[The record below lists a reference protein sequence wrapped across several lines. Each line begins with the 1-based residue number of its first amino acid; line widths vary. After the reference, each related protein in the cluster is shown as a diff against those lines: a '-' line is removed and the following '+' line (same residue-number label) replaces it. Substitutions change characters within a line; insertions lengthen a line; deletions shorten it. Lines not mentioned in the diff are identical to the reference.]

1 MRELKVE
8 KSLGELF
15 SELAAQT
22 STLVRSEL
30 QLARVELGQKVG
42 QAAKALGLVGVGA
55 AVAYAGFLA
64 IVAATILGLGQVL
77 PLWLSSLIVGFVV
90 LIVGYL
96 LSQERLTA
104 LRRIDLTPHA
114 TVVTLHEDKEWAK
127 EQLR

>member
-8 KSLGELF
+8 RSLGELF

-30 QLARVELGQKVG
+30 QLARVELGQKAT

-64 IVAATILGLGQVL
+64 MVAAAILGLGEVL
-77 PLWLSSLIVGFVV
+77 PLWLSSLIVGAVV
-90 LIVGYL
+90 LIVGFL
-96 LSQERLTA
+96 LSQERLAA
-104 LRRIDLTPHA
+104 LKRIDVTPRA
-114 TVVTLHEDKEWAK
+114 TVITLHEDKEWAK